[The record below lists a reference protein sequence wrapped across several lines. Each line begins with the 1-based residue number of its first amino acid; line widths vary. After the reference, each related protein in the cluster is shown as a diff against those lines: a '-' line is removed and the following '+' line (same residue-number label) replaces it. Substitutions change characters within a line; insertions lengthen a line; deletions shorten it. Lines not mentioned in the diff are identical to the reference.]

1 MSYIIRE
8 IVNDAE
14 LEMVFLLRKEVFTEE
29 QGIPAYLDKDGRD
42 KDSRHVIA
50 LNEKEEIMAAGRLSP
65 HPHKKVGI
73 LSRIAVSKVHRKK
86 GLGKKVIKVLE
97 ALASEDVYEALQL
110 KPHAHLE
117 NFYEGL
123 GYKTLSK
130 DEAPAG
136 QHPLLLM
143 EKKLRS

>member
-1 MSYIIRE
+1 MGYIIRE
-8 IVNDAE
+8 IANEVEKE
-14 LEMVFLLRKEVFTEE
+14 LVFQLRHEVFTQE

-42 KDSRHVIA
+42 EQSRHVIA

-65 HPHKKVGI
+65 HPDERIGI
-73 LSRIAVSKVHRKK
+73 LSRIAVSRDHRKK
-86 GLGKKVIKVLE
+86 GLGKKVIKLLE
-97 ALASEDVYEALQL
+97 ALASEEAYKALQL

-117 NFYEGL
+117 SFYQSL

-143 EKKLRS
+143 EKRMGD

>member
-8 IVNDAE
+8 IASEDE
-14 LEMVFLLRKEVFTEE
+14 REKVFQLRKEVFTEE
-29 QGIPAYLDKDGRD
+29 QGIPAQLDKDGRD

-65 HPHKKVGI
+65 HPHGNIGV
-73 LSRIAVSKVHRKK
+73 LSRIVVSKDHRKK

-97 ALASEDVYEALQL
+97 ALASEDAYKALQL

-117 NFYEGL
+117 KFYEGL

-143 EKKLRS
+143 EKRMGD

>member
-8 IVNDAE
+8 TANEVE
-14 LEMVFLLRKEVFTEE
+14 LEMVFQLRKEVFTDE
-29 QGIPAYLDKDGRD
+29 QGIPVYLDKDGRD
-42 KDSRHVIA
+42 GLSRHVIA
-50 LNEKEEIMAAGRLSP
+50 LNEKEEIMAGGRLSP
-65 HPHKKVGI
+65 HPQHKIGI
-73 LSRIAVSKVHRKK
+73 LSRIAVSKDHRKK

-97 ALASEDVYEALQL
+97 ALASEDAYEALQL

-117 NFYEGL
+117 SFYQSL

-143 EKKLRS
+143 EKKIGE